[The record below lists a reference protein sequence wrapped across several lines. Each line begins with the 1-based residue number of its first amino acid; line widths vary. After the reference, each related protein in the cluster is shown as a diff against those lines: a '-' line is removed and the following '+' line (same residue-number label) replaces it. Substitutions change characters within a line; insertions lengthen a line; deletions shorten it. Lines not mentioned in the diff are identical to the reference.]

1 MTIEEDEI
9 VRFGSVQTAI
19 YTRDM
24 SSSFFD
30 LQSMLLV
37 EENHMGQSTSTHA
50 DNKMLYAEEDRP
62 MVVVDEMGWHAMEVV
77 DGWKTEGIIA
87 MLTTTLDPLT

>member
-1 MTIEEDEI
+1 
-9 VRFGSVQTAI
+9 
-19 YTRDM
+19 
-24 SSSFFD
+24 
-30 LQSMLLV
+30 
-37 EENHMGQSTSTHA
+37 MGQSTSTHA
-50 DNKMLYAEEDRP
+50 DNKMLYTEEDRP